1 MFPTLRDAG
10 SQLLFVT
17 NAEITLEIL
26 SVLHYKSV
34 GFGRPTA
41 HALWAS
47 RCKRKGQ
54 QVKGAIHE
62 LDLHR
67 GGVIVSTLLGE
78 CSFQRGK
85 EKGGCELCEPTPWG
99 KGEKGA
105 GSRGL
110 LCGGELVWEQG
121 GSSGLSLQYHPPFL
135 LISNFMTRGTL
146 LMYWARPPFWWKWN
160 LRCSQNNTLQQ
171 TQCL

>member
-41 HALWAS
+41 RELQTS
-47 RCKRKGQ
+47 RCERKGQ
-54 QVKGAIHE
+54 QVKDAIHE

-67 GGVIVSTLLGE
+67 GGVIVSTLCESVHFSEEKREPMNSGSPHPEEKDQEGGPPLW
-78 CSFQRGK
+78 RG
-85 EKGGCELCEPTPWG
+85 T
-99 KGEKGA
+99 
-105 GSRGL
+105 
-110 LCGGELVWEQG
+110 CGGRGAAVD
-121 GSSGLSLQYHPPFL
+121 SGCNIVLLFL
-135 LISNFMTRGTL
+135 IPNFMTRSTSL
-146 LMYWARPPFWWKWN
+146 IYWARPPFWWKWN
-160 LRCSQNNTLQQ
+160 PRYSQDNTLQQ